1 MPPDLMEVNL
11 SDIPDDPLNLI
22 KFLKKNVEVITN
34 LKVYTGKVFTI
45 DPETKTIVLT
55 TKSDQGVIIQVVM
68 GQSVKSINI
77 LSDGDS
83 DDIYEAEVSKE
94 QCLIQKAQL
103 VTKLNMHRI
112 PFVEENEIIII
123 ENKLFIRPPYGIKN
137 CATNNASVFDR
148 IRHLLFDK

>member
-1 MPPDLMEVNL
+1 MPPDLVDVNL
-11 SDIPDDPLNLI
+11 PDILDDPLNLI

-34 LKVYTGKVFTI
+34 SQVYTGKVFTI
-45 DPETKTIVLT
+45 DPETKAIVLT
-55 TKSDQGVIIQVVM
+55 TKSDEGVIIQVVM
-68 GQSVKSINI
+68 GHSVKSINI

-83 DDIYEAEVSKE
+83 DDLYEEVSKE
-94 QCLIQKAQL
+94 QCLVQKAQL

-123 ENKLFIRPPYGIKN
+123 ENKLFIRSPYGIKN